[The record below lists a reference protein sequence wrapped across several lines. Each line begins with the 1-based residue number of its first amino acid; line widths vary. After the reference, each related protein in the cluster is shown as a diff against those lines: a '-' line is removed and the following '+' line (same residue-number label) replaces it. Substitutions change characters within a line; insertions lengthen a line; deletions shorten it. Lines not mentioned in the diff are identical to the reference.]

1 MSVGKEISES
11 NLKSVRDSTS
21 MDKNELI
28 KLSKKYRKRMEEEA
42 KALNF
47 EAAAEFRDR
56 LIDIKNQ
63 LKDMEI
69 EGSRKKGK

>member
-1 MSVGKEISES
+1 
-11 NLKSVRDSTS
+11 
-21 MDKNELI
+21 
-28 KLSKKYRKRMEEEA
+28 MEEEA